1 MAEAA
6 AKKGAVA
13 KGAGAKGGAKKDG
26 AAKAA
31 APKAPAAAPKP
42 TRSGVERAAILLLTL
57 GETEAAEILRHM
69 GAKEVQQLGK
79 AMSDLANV
87 SREEVSKVLGDF
99 NSSVERQTSVGVGG
113 EDFVRKVLVNALGE
127 DKAATLMDRIP
138 IASRRKGLE
147 ALKWMDPKSVAEIM
161 RNEHP
166 QIVSIVL
173 SYLDP
178 DQAAEVLNFMPED
191 MRSDLMIRVATMDGV
206 RPSALSELDEMIE
219 KSFSGVNSSKTST
232 MGGPKVAAAIMNLV
246 KGEASNSIL
255 NDLAKVDEGLSQ
267 KIQDLMFIFD
277 DLLKVDD
284 RGMQE
289 LLRQVAADKLL
300 IALKGAD
307 DALKAK
313 IFKNMSQRAAEMMK
327 DDLEA
332 KGPVKLS
339 EVEAAQKEILV
350 AARKL
355 ADAGTISLGSAGGEQ
370 YV

>member
-6 AKKGAVA
+6 AKKGAA
-13 KGAGAKGGAKKDG
+13 P
-26 AAKAA
+26 AAKAKDGGKPA
-31 APKAPAAAPKP
+31 APKKSAAPALPQ
-42 TRSGVERAAILLLTL
+42 RSGVERAAILLLTL
-57 GETEAAEILRHM
+57 GEGEAAEILRHM
-69 GAKEVQQLGK
+69 DAKAVQKLGK
-79 AMSDLANV
+79 AMADLANV

-99 NSSVERQTSVGVGG
+99 NSSVEKQTSVGVGG

-138 IASRRKGLE
+138 ITSRRKGLE
-147 ALKWMDPKSVAEIM
+147 ALKWMDSKAVAEIL

-178 DQAAEVLNFMPED
+178 DQAAEVLNFMPEAV
-191 MRSDLMIRVATMDGV
+191 RSDLVIRIATMDGV

-219 KSFSGVNSSKTST
+219 KSFAGASSSKTSS

-246 KGEASNSIL
+246 KGDQSSAIMG
-255 NDLAKVDEGLSQ
+255 DLSKVDEQLSQ

-277 DLLKVDD
+277 DLKKVDD

-289 LLRQVAADKLL
+289 LLRQVPADKLL

-307 DALKAK
+307 EDLKSK
-313 IFKNMSQRAAEMMK
+313 VFKNMSQRAAEMMK
-327 DDLEA
+327 DDLES

-339 EVEAAQKEILV
+339 EVESAQKEIIV

-355 ADAGTISLGSAGGEQ
+355 ADAGTISLGTGGGES

>member
-6 AKKGAVA
+6 KKG
-13 KGAGAKGGAKKDG
+13 KGGAD
-26 AAKAA
+26 A
-31 APKAPAAAPKP
+31 APAPAKKAAPAAPS
-42 TRSGVERAAILLLTL
+42 RSGVERAAILLLTL

-69 GAKEVQQLGK
+69 DAKAVQKLGK
-79 AMSDLANV
+79 AMADLANV
-87 SREEVSKVLGDF
+87 SREEVSTVLTDF
-99 NSSVERQTSVGVGG
+99 NSGVERQTSVGVGG
-113 EDFVRKVLVNALGE
+113 EDFVRKVLTNALGE

-138 IASRRKGLE
+138 ITSRRKGLE
-147 ALKWMDPKSVAEIM
+147 ALKWMDSKSVAEIM

-166 QIVSIVL
+166 QIISIVL
-173 SYLDP
+173 SYLDS
-178 DQAAEVLNFMPED
+178 DQAAEVLNFLPIE

-206 RPSALSELDEMIE
+206 RPSALTELDEMIE
-219 KSFSGVNSSKTST
+219 KSFAGAGASKTST
-232 MGGPKVAAAIMNLV
+232 MGGPKVAASIMNLM
-246 KGEASNSIL
+246 KGDQSGVIMT
-255 NDLAKVDEGLSQ
+255 DLSKVDEQLSQ

-277 DLLKVDD
+277 DLKKVDD

-289 LLRQVAADKLL
+289 LLRQVPADKLL

-307 DALKAK
+307 EDLKGK

-339 EVEAAQKEILV
+339 EVEAAQKEIIQ

-355 ADAGTISLGSAGGEQ
+355 ADAGTISLGGAGGEQ
-370 YV
+370 ML

>member
-6 AKKGAVA
+6 AKKGA
-13 KGAGAKGGAKKDG
+13 
-26 AAKAA
+26 
-31 APKAPAAAPKP
+31 APAAKGKDAAKPAAAKKPAAPALP

-57 GETEAAEILRHM
+57 GESEAAEILRHM
-69 GAKEVQQLGK
+69 DAKAVQKLGK
-79 AMSDLANV
+79 AMADLANV
-87 SREEVSKVLGDF
+87 SREEVSSVLGAF
-99 NSSVERQTSVGVGG
+99 NSSVESQTSVGVGG

-138 IASRRKGLE
+138 ITSRRKGLE
-147 ALKWMDPKSVAEIM
+147 ALKWMDSKAVAEIM

-178 DQAAEVLNFMPED
+178 DQAAEVLNFMPESL
-191 MRSDLMIRVATMDGV
+191 RSDLIIRIATMDGV
-206 RPSALSELDEMIE
+206 RPSALSELDDMIE
-219 KSFSGVNSSKTST
+219 KSFAGASSSKTSS

-246 KGEASNSIL
+246 KGDQSTAIMG
-255 NDLAKVDEGLSQ
+255 DLSRVDEQLSQ

-277 DLLKVDD
+277 DLKKIDD

-289 LLRQVAADKLL
+289 LLRQVPADKLM

-307 DALKAK
+307 EDLKGK

-339 EVEAAQKEILV
+339 EVEAAQKEIIV

-355 ADAGTISLGSAGGEQ
+355 ADAGTISLGVGGGDQ
-370 YV
+370 MV

>member
-6 AKKGAVA
+6 ARKGA
-13 KGAGAKGGAKKDG
+13 
-26 AAKAA
+26 
-31 APKAPAAAPKP
+31 APAAKGKDAAKPAAAKKPAAPALP

-57 GETEAAEILRHM
+57 GESEAAEILRHM
-69 GAKEVQQLGK
+69 DAKAVQKLGK
-79 AMSDLANV
+79 AMADLANV
-87 SREEVSKVLGDF
+87 SREEVSSVLGAF
-99 NSSVERQTSVGVGG
+99 NASVESQTSVGVGG

-138 IASRRKGLE
+138 ITSRRKGLE
-147 ALKWMDPKSVAEIM
+147 ALKWMDSKAVAEIM

-166 QIVSIVL
+166 QIISIVL

-178 DQAAEVLNFMPED
+178 DQAAEVLNFMPESL
-191 MRSDLMIRVATMDGV
+191 RSDLIIRVATMDGV

-219 KSFSGVNSSKTST
+219 KSFAGASSSKTSS

-246 KGEASNSIL
+246 KGDQSTAIMG
-255 NDLAKVDEGLSQ
+255 DLSRVDEQLSQ

-277 DLLKVDD
+277 DLKKIDD

-289 LLRQVAADKLL
+289 LLRQVPADKLL

-307 DALKAK
+307 EDLKSK

-339 EVEAAQKEILV
+339 EVEAAQKEIIV

-355 ADAGTISLGSAGGEQ
+355 ADSGTISLGVGGGDQ
-370 YV
+370 MV

>member
-6 AKKGAVA
+6 AKKPAA
-13 KGAGAKGGAKKDG
+13 KGGAKGGAAKP
-26 AAKAA
+26 AAEKKAA
-31 APKAPAAAPKP
+31 PPAPKRA
-42 TRSGVERAAILLLTL
+42 GVERAAILLLTL

-79 AMSDLANV
+79 AMADLANV
-87 SREEVSKVLGDF
+87 SREEVSAVLSDF
-99 NSSVERQTSVGVGG
+99 SSGVEKQTSVGVGG
-113 EDFVRKVLVNALGE
+113 EDFVRKVLVNALGD

-138 IASRRKGLE
+138 ITSRRKGLE
-147 ALKWMDPKSVAEIM
+147 ALKWMDSKQVAELV

-166 QIVSIVL
+166 QIISIVL
-173 SYLDP
+173 SYLEP
-178 DQAAEVLNFMPED
+178 EQAAEVLNFLPEV
-191 MRSDLMIRVATMDGV
+191 MRSDLVIRVATMDGV
-206 RPSALSELDEMIE
+206 RPTALSELDEMIE
-219 KSFSGVNSSKTST
+219 KSFTGASSNKTST

-246 KGEASNSIL
+246 KGEQSNLIMG
-255 NDLAKVDEGLSQ
+255 DLAKVDEQLSQ

-277 DLLKVDD
+277 DLQKVDD

-289 LLRQVAADKLL
+289 LLRQVPADKLL

-307 DALKAK
+307 ETLKAK
-313 IFKNMSQRAAEMMK
+313 IFKNMSQRAAEMMR

-355 ADAGTISLGSAGGEQ
+355 ADAGTISLGVGGGDQ
-370 YV
+370 MV

>member
-6 AKKGAVA
+6 KKGVA
-13 KGAGAKGGAKKDG
+13 KPGAKPG
-26 AAKAA
+26 AKAA
-31 APKAPAAAPKP
+31 ASGKPAKPAAPAAPA
-42 TRSGVERAAILLLTL
+42 RSGVERAAILLLTL

-69 GAKEVQQLGK
+69 SAKEVQRLGK
-79 AMSDLANV
+79 AMTDLANV
-87 SREEVSKVLGDF
+87 SREEVSSVLGEF
-99 NSSVERQTSVGVGG
+99 SASVERQTSVGVGG
-113 EDFVRKVLVNALGE
+113 EDFVRKVLTNALGE

-138 IASRRKGLE
+138 ITSRRKGLE

-173 SYLDP
+173 SYLES
-178 DQAAEVLNFMPED
+178 DQAAEVLAFLPED
-191 MRSDLMIRVATMDGV
+191 MRSDLVIRIATMDGV
-206 RPSALSELDEMIE
+206 RPQALSELDDMIE
-219 KSFSGVNSSKTST
+219 KSFAGASSSKTST
-232 MGGPKVAAAIMNLV
+232 MGGPKVAAAIMNRV
-246 KGEASNSIL
+246 KGDASGAIMA
-255 NDLAKVDEGLSQ
+255 DLQKADEQLSQ
-267 KIQDLMFIFD
+267 QIQDLMFIFD
-277 DLLKVDD
+277 DLSKLDD

-289 LLRQVAADKLL
+289 LLRQVPADKLL
-300 IALKGAD
+300 ISLKGAEES
-307 DALKAK
+307 LKAK

-355 ADAGTISLGSAGGEQ
+355 AEAGTISLGVGGGEQ
-370 YV
+370 MV